1 MENIVANV
9 EKELPSNLTFDR
21 QAYKWKNEV
30 ISVPALCTTL
40 SFVNTENGVDII
52 LSDKPLTSPALQ
64 AFEQGESHKIGF
76 IENRFV
82 DLDDLQQKQDFITY
96 FNATLGDNF
105 ISIDLESYWIEAKE
119 EWIEQTGFQYLAE
132 TDDGICDLDSIVT
145 YLIIEKINFPKREQL
160 N

>member
-1 MENIVANV
+1 MENIITQ
-9 EKELPSNLTFDR
+9 ELPANLTFDR
-21 QAYKWKNEV
+21 QAYKWKNDV
-30 ISVPALCTTL
+30 ISVPSLCTSL

-52 LSDKPLTSPALQ
+52 LSNKSLINPTSQSL
-64 AFEQGESHKIGF
+64 EQCESYKIGS
-76 IENRFV
+76 IDNRFV
-82 DLDDLQQKQDFITY
+82 DLNDLQNKQDFIAY
-96 FNATLGDNF
+96 SNAVLGDNL